1 MIVLKGLNLLFS
13 LKISV
18 EWPYFFEILE
28 LYNFFELFW
37 GFSGQNG
44 FGDYQ
49 EQPQLNYAQYSDQ
62 EFSYQQY
69 QEYSDQNEVFN
80 QYGPGQSFL
89 FE

>member
-1 MIVLKGLNLLFS
+1 MDGTQCFLLTLKRCMKLFN
-13 LKISV
+13 
-18 EWPYFFEILE
+18 PGF
-28 LYNFFELFW
+28 
-37 GFSGQNG
+37 FSGQNG

-49 EQPQLNYAQYSDQ
+49 EQPQLNYPQYSDQ

-89 FE
+89 KSTKFIKFRIF

>member
-1 MIVLKGLNLLFS
+1 MTIFFQNFDIGPFYNSVWILFF
-13 LKISV
+13 L
-18 EWPYFFEILE
+18 
-28 LYNFFELFW
+28 
-37 GFSGQNG
+37 GQNG

-49 EQPQLNYAQYSDQ
+49 EQPQLNYPQYSDQ

-89 FE
+89 FD